1 MVITVSNC
9 TDDRRTLNKTHVN
22 TFNTVSCHLKENT
35 DIITPTFIIDGR
47 SREAIDG
54 NIAKINYLH
63 CADFGRY
70 YFVNNIRLLNG
81 GLIELECEV
90 DVLNSNKEAIKKLNG
105 IVNRSEKFITS
116 YIVDEKML
124 LTSKKQ
130 FTVHNATDSPFK
142 TSNLSMS
149 NPCIAL
155 TVTGGQ

>member
-1 MVITVSNC
+1 MELKVYSC
-9 TDDRRTLNKTHVN
+9 LDDRNVLDKKSLTLLLKT
-22 TFNTVSCHLKENT
+22 TFHLKENT
-35 DIITPTFIIDGR
+35 DIIKPTFIVDGR
-47 SREAIDG
+47 NSALDG
-54 NIAKINYLH
+54 SISSINYLY
-63 CADFGRY
+63 CSSFGRY
-70 YFVNNIRLLNG
+70 YFVNNIRLLKG

-90 DVLNSNKEAIKKLNG
+90 DVLNSNKDAIKKLNG

-155 TVTGGQ
+155 TVTGGV

>member
-1 MVITVSNC
+1 MELKVYSC
-9 TDDRRTLNKTHVN
+9 LDDRNVLDKKSLTLLLTT
-22 TFNTVSCHLKENT
+22 TFHLKENT
-35 DIITPTFIIDGR
+35 DIINPTFIIA
-47 SREAIDG
+47 SRNSALDSVISS
-54 NIAKINYLH
+54 INYLY
-63 CADFGRY
+63 CKSFGRY
-70 YFVNNIRLLNG
+70 YFVNNIRLLRG

-90 DVLNSNKEAIKKLNG
+90 DVLNSNKDAIKKLNG

-149 NPCIAL
+149 NSCIAL
-155 TVTGGQ
+155 TVTGGV

>member
-1 MVITVSNC
+1 MELKVYSC
-9 TDDRRTLNKTHVN
+9 LDDRKVLDKKRLTLLLTT
-22 TFNTVSCHLKENT
+22 TFHLKENT
-35 DIITPTFIIDGR
+35 NVINPSFIIDGR
-47 SREAIDG
+47 NSALDSAISS
-54 NIAKINYLH
+54 INYLY
-63 CADFGRY
+63 CPSFGRY
-70 YFVNNIRLLNG
+70 YFVNNIRLLKG

-90 DVLNSNKEAIKKLNG
+90 DVLNSNKDAIKKLNG

-116 YIVDEKML
+116 YIVDEKMV

-155 TVTGGQ
+155 TVTGGV